1 MSPRPT
7 FEQELKQLHE
17 DVREMGM
24 IVENTYD
31 ELFEAVNNQAEEV
44 LERIMKSDRIINDM
58 QRSIEASCLT
68 LITKQQPVARDLR
81 MVTAALKVVTDIE
94 RIGDHCADIAEL
106 MLRLDMAELTKY
118 SQHLPKM
125 IEETKRLEHIAVN
138 AFVNRDL
145 AAAKQVILDDD
156 IVDDLFNK
164 VKMDLVEHIKNG
176 TVSADECVDVLMLA
190 KYLEKIGDHAVNIG
204 EWEDFQEN
212 GTIDDV
218 RIL

>member
-17 DVREMGM
+17 DVKEMGM
-24 IVENTYD
+24 TVEHTYD
-31 ELFEAVNNQAEEV
+31 ELFDAVSRKDDEMVAHV
-44 LERIMKSDRIINDM
+44 MKSDRMINNM
-58 QRSIEASCLT
+58 QRNIEASCLT

-81 MVTAALKVVTDIE
+81 LVTAALKVVTDIE

-106 MLRLDMAELTKY
+106 MLRLDMADLTGY
-118 SQHLPKM
+118 SEHLPKM
-125 IEETKRLEHIAVN
+125 IEETKKLEHAAVD

-145 AAAKQVILDDD
+145 TAAKQVILDDD
-156 IVDDLFNK
+156 IVDELFNK
-164 VKMDLVEHIKNG
+164 VKMDLVEHIKAG
-176 TVSADECVDVLMLA
+176 TVGADECVDVLMIA

-204 EWEDFQEN
+204 EWEEFQEN
-212 GTIDDV
+212 GMIDDV

>member
-7 FEQELKQLHE
+7 FELELKQLHE

-31 ELFEAVNNQAEEV
+31 ELFEAVMNQDEEM
-44 LERIMKSDRIINDM
+44 LERIMKSDRMINDM
-58 QRSIEASCLT
+58 QRNIEASCLT

-81 MVTAALKVVTDIE
+81 LVTAALKVVTDIE

-106 MLRLDMAELTKY
+106 MLRLEMADLTKY
-118 SQHLPKM
+118 SLHLPKM
-125 IEETKRLEHIAVN
+125 IEETKKLEHAAVD

-145 AAAKQVILDDD
+145 VAAKQVILDDD
-156 IVDDLFNK
+156 IVDELFNK
-164 VKMDLVEHIKNG
+164 VKIDIVEHIKAG
-176 TVSADECVDVLMLA
+176 TVGADECVDVLMFA

>member
-24 IVENTYD
+24 TVERTYD
-31 ELFEAVNNQAEEV
+31 ELFDAVKQQNDEM

-58 QRSIEASCLT
+58 QRNIEASCLT

-81 MVTAALKVVTDIE
+81 LVTAALKVVTDIE

-106 MLRLDMAELTKY
+106 ILRLEMVDLTKY
-118 SQHLPKM
+118 SQHLSRM
-125 IEETKRLEHIAVN
+125 IEETKKLEHAAVD

-164 VKMDLVEHIKNG
+164 VKMDLVEHIKGG
-176 TVSADECVDVLMLA
+176 TIGADECVDVLMLA

>member
-31 ELFEAVNNQAEEV
+31 ELFEAVMNQDEEM
-44 LERIMKSDRIINDM
+44 LERIMKSDRMINDM
-58 QRSIEASCLT
+58 QRNIEASCLT

-81 MVTAALKVVTDIE
+81 LVTAALKVVTDIE

-106 MLRLDMAELTKY
+106 MLRLNMADLSGY
-118 SQHLPKM
+118 SIHLPKM
-125 IEETKRLEHIAVN
+125 IEETKKLEHAAVD
-138 AFVNRDL
+138 AFVNRNL
-145 AAAKQVILDDD
+145 AAAGQVIRDDD
-156 IVDDLFNK
+156 IVDDLFNQ
-164 VKMDLVEHIKNG
+164 VKADLVAHIRTG
-176 TVSADECVDVLMLA
+176 TVGADECVDVLMLA

-204 EWEDFQEN
+204 EWEEFQEK
-212 GTIDDV
+212 GVIDDV
-218 RIL
+218 RLL

>member
-7 FEQELKQLHE
+7 FELELKQLHE
-17 DVREMGM
+17 DVKEMGM
-24 IVENTYD
+24 TVEHTYD
-31 ELFEAVNNQAEEV
+31 ELFDAVKQQDEEIV
-44 LERIMKSDRIINDM
+44 TRIMKSDRIINNM
-58 QRSIEASCLT
+58 QRNIEASCLT

-81 MVTAALKVVTDIE
+81 LVTAALKVVTDIE

-106 MLRLDMAELTKY
+106 MLRLEMADLTKY
-118 SQHLPKM
+118 SLHLPKM
-125 IEETKRLEHIAVN
+125 IEETKKLEHAAVD

-145 AAAKQVILDDD
+145 VAAKQVILDDD
-156 IVDDLFNK
+156 IVDELFNK
-164 VKMDLVEHIKNG
+164 VKIDIVEHIKAG
-176 TVSADECVDVLMLA
+176 TVGADECVDVLMFA

>member
-24 IVENTYD
+24 TVERTYD
-31 ELFEAVNNQAEEV
+31 ELFYAVKQQNDEM

-81 MVTAALKVVTDIE
+81 LVTAALKVVTDIE

-106 MLRLDMAELTKY
+106 MLRIEMADMTKY

-125 IEETKRLEHIAVN
+125 IEETKKLEHAAVD
-138 AFVNRDL
+138 AFVNRNL
-145 AAAKQVILDDD
+145 AVAKQAVLDDD

-164 VKMDLVEHIKNG
+164 VKLDLVEHIKAG
-176 TVSADECVDVLMLA
+176 SIDADECVDVLMIA